1 MITESNINKIYDA
14 IGTEEELTTR
24 FLNGLGFNSRN
35 LAQLI
40 DKGILKR
47 VKRGYYDVVNVE
59 SLYKY
64 GISMIYKDKAVAHKY
79 LRKCYEINSNYSE
92 LDSKL
97 ILIAIYE
104 KDYFQVLEYLKL
116 NNLKEKFMYT
126 NHKFYLYLLSK
137 LIELPDE
144 YKKIVDKLKLSDI
157 QFIPNEGDKN
167 ESKTK
172 CRQEIRTLAFYNEL
186 SKASKIK
193 IEGTLTDCD
202 RIIDSLLKDIL
213 KIRVQ
218 KYNEILKN
226 VKDKNYNSALEILE
240 QMGSLCYYEQTI
252 QSLLNTLETIIIQ
265 KQIPDK
271 LDFKSTNVY
280 EAISDQNYEWAL
292 YLSNKSH
299 SRNIKYLKENDIMYL
314 LLVDINDEIKRL
326 ENSCEDIK
334 ENNSVENLEKA
345 QQSINP
351 DFVVPALLYLL
362 MLNDIERFMKYLP
375 EYLNII
381 KKDKYQDI
389 IEYLLELD
397 TLNQDLCFTNTENFI
412 SHLTDDKV
420 LNISEY
426 IQCTMDSI
434 INKKLNHARIY
445 LKIINSYSKLGDKEI
460 SLEEL
465 APVLTQMIQL
475 EDLNKVE
482 NVASK
487 QSAKKD
493 ITSNID
499 IENSKLTSDETIEE
513 LENDVSMVD
522 NLPQGGMSDS
532 IFLQKKFEQLEK
544 EQGIIILKS
553 MKKEKRDNIIELV
566 KSYSDMVVFT
576 IGISEP
582 KRLVLRY
589 KPKNHDFINVREE
602 FRKANGLYA
611 EHRYKE
617 AKDIYLKLLL
627 VGTPKEQVYSKL
639 GLSYLKLNCIKLA
652 IKYLTVAT
660 EMSLE
665 SGNDFDFT
673 ELIAKL
679 KKEDNVEEIEVKPR
693 VSMDIRSFNND
704 IDEYYGIDDIESI
717 ANLVANGLDVIE
729 ACQQFNLTTEQIGI
743 VLLIFARECY
753 SQNNFILGDAYLKRA
768 ERFQDKTT
776 LINNLLDNVRR
787 NKKFYS
793 NRNQENHKRLILLP
807 EY

>member
-1 MITESNINKIYDA
+1 MITESNVNKIYDA
-14 IGTEEELTTR
+14 IGTEEELTTS
-24 FLNGLGFNSRN
+24 FLNGLGFNSRD

-64 GISMIYKDKAVAHKY
+64 GISMIYKDKVVAHKY

-97 ILIAIYE
+97 ILLAIYE
-104 KDYFQVLEYLKL
+104 KDYFQALEYLKL
-116 NNLKEKFMYT
+116 NDLKDKFTYT
-126 NHKFYLYLLSK
+126 NHRFYLYLLSK
-137 LIELPDE
+137 LIELPSK
-144 YKKIVDKLKLSDI
+144 YKEIVDKLKLSDI
-157 QFIPNEGDKN
+157 QFIPNKVNQN

-172 CRQEIRTLAFYNEL
+172 CRQKIRTLAFYNEL

-193 IEGTLTDCD
+193 MEGTLTNCD
-202 RIIDSLLKDIL
+202 RIINCLLKDIL
-213 KIRVQ
+213 QIRIQ
-218 KYNEILKN
+218 KYNMILQD
-226 VKDKNYNSALEILE
+226 VKDKNYNNALQILE

-299 SRNIKYLKENDIMYL
+299 SDNIKYLKENDIIYL

-326 ENSCEDIK
+326 ENSFEDIK
-334 ENNSVENLEKA
+334 ENNSVEITENE

-351 DFVVPALLYLL
+351 DFVVPALVYLL
-362 MLNDIERFMKYLP
+362 MLNDLERFMKYLP

-397 TLNQDLCFTNTENFI
+397 TLNQDSCFTNTVNFI
-412 SHLTDDKV
+412 NHLTEDKV

-445 LKIINSYSKLGDKEI
+445 LKIINSYSKLSNKEVP
-460 SLEEL
+460 LEDL

-475 EDLNKVE
+475 EDLDRVE
-482 NVASK
+482 TVASI
-487 QSAKKD
+487 QSEKKD

-499 IENSKLTSDETIEE
+499 IENSELTSDETIE
-513 LENDVSMVD
+513 NDVSTVD
-522 NLPQGGMSDS
+522 NISQVETNDA
-532 IFLQKKFEQLEK
+532 IFLQKKFEQLKK

-553 MKKEKRDNIIELV
+553 MKEEKRNHIIELS
-566 KSYSDMVVFT
+566 KTYSDMVVFT

-627 VGTPKEQVYSKL
+627 VGTPKEHVYSKL
-639 GLSYLKLNCIKLA
+639 GLSYLKLNCLKLA

-679 KKEDNVEEIEVKPR
+679 KKEDNEEEIEVKPR
-693 VSMDIRSFNND
+693 VSMDIQSFDND
-704 IDEYYGIDDIESI
+704 IDAYYGIDDIESI

-729 ACQQFNLTTEQIGI
+729 ACQQFNLTAEQIGI

-753 SQNNFILGDAYLKRA
+753 LQNNFILGDAYLKRA
-768 ERFQDKTT
+768 ERFQDKTP